1 MIFSQLVM
9 DIFAVLLMYGVG
21 YLVVWTLLY
30 KQLNHKG
37 IETRVMFRSNF
48 VKISLLL
55 CYVIVPIYFLLSRN
69 ELGDGML
76 HMIYGLFIVHAVLFQ
91 IVATR
96 DLINHLKGSGVRNG

>member
-1 MIFSQLVM
+1 MDFSQLIM
-9 DIFAVLLMYGVG
+9 DIFVVSFMYGVG
-21 YLVVWTLLY
+21 YLGVWTLLY
-30 KQLNHKG
+30 KQLNRNG

-96 DLINHLKGSGVRNG
+96 DLINNLKGSGVHNG